1 MKTGFFPVNADSAV
15 TAAVTAGGA
24 TAKGDPADK
33 CQRFGGRPL
42 WLHPEFSDMCL
53 VRMDAGA
60 DAAVSI
66 VAHHPLL
73 PERGGMQTCCGVAA
87 SRY

>member
-1 MKTGFFPVNADSAV
+1 
-15 TAAVTAGGA
+15 
-24 TAKGDPADK
+24 
-33 CQRFGGRPL
+33 L